1 MKRTTYVIILAIV
14 TIFCIIFG
22 AYINLKHSA
31 GGIKKAGKAVSK
43 AFTRDYLD
51 ADDDDDLFDY
61 DDYDDDD
68 DDDDAMEFDS
78 EALSAFDVVSV
89 EGSVLALVISRGS
102 SYSIDARYNN
112 PRLQP
117 EYSLNNG
124 RLRIS
129 QKRKIRRL
137 VGNSKCKVT
146 ITVPYGV
153 TLDKL
158 DVDVDVGAIELSGF
172 DVDTA
177 SISTDVGA
185 ISVNRVDFKDMV
197 IKSDVGAV
205 SIELLDDVEKY
216 DINASSDIGSI
227 VVNDESVKRRYN
239 QAGSNGK
246 RLKLNTDVGGIEIK

>member
-31 GGIKKAGKAVSK
+31 SGMKKAGKAVSK

-51 ADDDDDLFDY
+51 ADDDLFDY
-61 DDYDDDD
+61 DDYD

-185 ISVNRVDFKDMV
+185 ISVNRVDFKDMI